1 MVATPHLHSGTNIQ
15 LSLACDIEQVRPV
28 ARVARE
34 FLAAKNLS
42 EEELMACELTLVE
55 ACNNAVNYALPS
67 RQLDPISVE
76 LHCNESEIE
85 IRIHDH
91 TAGFELPEKIILA
104 DDDSETGRG
113 LFIMKSLMDNIS
125 YSGADGENTLT
136 LKRFRSFKNIITA
149 VLPLE
154 RMEDLKSKLAESEQ
168 IVNEM
173 AEELSSCYES
183 LSAIFRSGTELGK
196 TDNLLNFSRS
206 LCEDLLKITSADW
219 FLLRIVPKRTTVL
232 SVFASSA
239 GGEHLLP
246 LITNIARIGASAE
259 LKAGAYRK
267 DILFGSENPLDPN
280 DPIQS
285 MQPTKVGLVHPFY
298 FAETL
303 IGTLTIGKKSNE
315 RPFTSA
321 HVNVVHTLADFLAI
335 QIVNARI
342 YEEQLNHR
350 LVTRELEIASEIQR
364 ALLPKKL
371 PQLRGFGLAGYC
383 QSARHVG
390 GDFFDVVSINQHS
403 ALLIIADVMGKGV
416 PAAMFAAIL
425 RSILRGSLEL
435 EDQPAAL
442 LSRVNGLLHDE
453 LSEVDM
459 FITAQLAFVDVQA
472 REVIV
477 ASAGHCPALIFSGD
491 NPEPK
496 LISPEGMP
504 LGILRETLFTEIT
517 EKLSHDC
524 RLILYTDGVTESRNP
539 NEQFFGH
546 QRLVQWMGKR
556 GSELDTAEKLK
567 ESLAAELNNFQE
579 QAAPGDDQTFLI
591 LAEETF

>member
-1 MVATPHLHSGTNIQ
+1 MVASPHLHSGLKIE

-28 ARVARE
+28 ARAARE
-34 FLAAKNLS
+34 FLAAKGLS
-42 EEELMACELTLVE
+42 EEELMACELSMVE

-67 RQLDPISVE
+67 RQLDPIAIE
-76 LHCNESEIE
+76 LFCNDLEIE
-85 IRIHDH
+85 IRIYDH
-91 TAGFELPEKIILA
+91 TGGFELPKEIVLV
-104 DDDSETGRG
+104 DGESETGRG
-113 LFIMKSLMDNIS
+113 LFIMNSLMDKIN

-136 LKRFRSFKNIITA
+136 LKKLRSAKSLVTPMVSLKKI
-149 VLPLE
+149 
-154 RMEDLKSKLAESEQ
+154 EDLKTRLAESEQ
-168 IVNEM
+168 VVNEM

-232 SVFASSA
+232 SVFASSKPD
-239 GGEHLLP
+239 EQLPP
-246 LITNIARIGASAE
+246 LITNIAKIGSSAE

-267 DILFGSENPLDPN
+267 DILFNAENPLDQN

-285 MQPTKVGLVHPFY
+285 MQPTKVGLIHPFY

-303 IGTLTIGKKSNE
+303 IGTLTIGKKSND
-315 RPFTSA
+315 RPFTAA
-321 HVNVVHTLADFLAI
+321 HVNVIHTLADFLAI

-350 LVTRELEIASEIQR
+350 LVTRELEIANEIQR

-390 GDFFDVVSINQHS
+390 GDFFDVVSINEHS
-403 ALLIIADVMGKGV
+403 ALLIIADVMGKGI

-425 RSILRGSLEL
+425 RSILRGAPEL
-435 EDQPAAL
+435 ADQPAAL
-442 LSRVNGLLHDE
+442 LSRVNGLLHEE

-472 REVIV
+472 RELVI

-504 LGILRETLFTEIT
+504 LGILRDTLFTELR

-524 RLILYTDGVTESRNP
+524 RVVFYTDGVTESRNP
-539 NEQFFGH
+539 NEEFFGH
-546 QRLVQWMGKR
+546 QRLVQCVGTR
-556 GSELDTAEKLK
+556 VSGVNTAEQLK
-567 ESLAAELNNFQE
+567 KSLAAELNDFQE
-579 QAAPGDDQTFLI
+579 QATPGDDQTFLI